1 MQSGQPPSEYQAGE
15 AMGGISGE
23 ETQITVALVGGRRFR
38 QRCLARFLEMSGLH
52 VKIALVENLRE
63 SVVGQEGAIDL
74 FVIDTGEH
82 SCSNPEIRRIFT
94 CLGDVLPG
102 VPIVVMSDRED
113 LSAVFDA
120 LNLSARAYCPSSLD
134 PDILIEALRIVR
146 KGGTF
151 VPLDMLINA
160 AVHRKRPRG
169 TEAGR
174 TETHCLTR
182 REQRVLELLKEG
194 QPNKVIARELNIEE
208 TTVKVHVRRI
218 LKKLNAANRT
228 QAAFIAQRMADLVA

>member
-1 MQSGQPPSEYQAGE
+1 
-15 AMGGISGE
+15 MGGISGE
-23 ETQITVALVGGRRFR
+23 ETQITVALVGGGRLRE
-38 QRCLARFLEMSGLH
+38 RCLARFLEMSGLH

-63 SVVGQEGAIDL
+63 SVAGQEGAIDL
-74 FVIDTGEH
+74 FVIDAGEH
-82 SCSNPEIRRIFT
+82 SCSDPEIRRIFT

-134 PDILIEALRIVR
+134 PDILIETLRIVR

-151 VPLDMLINA
+151 IPLDMLINA
-160 AVHRKRPRG
+160 PVHRKRPQG
-169 TEAGR
+169 TEPRR
-174 TETHCLTR
+174 TETHGLTR
-182 REQRVLELLKEG
+182 REQRVLELLKKG
-194 QPNKVIARELNIEE
+194 QPNKVIARELGIEE

-228 QAAFIAQRMADLVA
+228 QAALVAQQNSVA